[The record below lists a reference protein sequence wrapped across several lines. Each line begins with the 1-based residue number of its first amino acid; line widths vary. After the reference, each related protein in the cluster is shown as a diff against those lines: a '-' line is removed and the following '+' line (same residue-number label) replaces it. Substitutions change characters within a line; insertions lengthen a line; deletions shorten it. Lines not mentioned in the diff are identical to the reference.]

1 MLGRIS
7 GAGAGALLNFVRSA
21 TRQPGGDNAAS
32 VDAASVD
39 AGPQSVDR
47 SKRAQDAIEALNTLT
62 RAVSSQKQQR
72 KAAAKAKVER
82 LKAELDNLRLMSGGD
97 PKAVAR
103 RAAQIAR
110 ELASAAKE
118 YAASGSSGMA
128 AGGSVQ
134 AGGGADASAS
144 PDASVSPDAGQE
156 TGDAEAAGGD
166 ADTQAQAEAKGAEAE
181 ADAAAAK
188 LDQSAQS
195 EKGAKAGHAESGKE
209 ETDADG
215 KPQDDE
221 GANKLAA
228 ETFQQLAGEVS
239 RQGGEK
245 KADSDFA
252 ADVRR
257 LMALAKSIVA
267 QQRRRAEQQSGQDQE
282 LDHLAK
288 QVRDAESD
296 MEQSFS
302 AAPETPAMP
311 LDITI

>member
-7 GAGAGALLNFVRSA
+7 GVGAGALLNFIRSA
-21 TRQPGGDNAAS
+21 TRQPGSNAAPI
-32 VDAASVD
+32 DAAPVD
-39 AGPQSVDR
+39 AGPRSADR

-144 PDASVSPDAGQE
+144 PDAGQE
-156 TGDAEAAGGD
+156 TEDAEAAAGD
-166 ADTQAQAEAKGAEAE
+166 DDTQAQAEAKGAEAE

-195 EKGAKAGHAESGKE
+195 EKGAKAEHAESGQE
-209 ETDADG
+209 EKDADG
-215 KPQDDE
+215 KPLDDE
-221 GANKLAA
+221 GANKLAV

-252 ADVRR
+252 AEVRR

-302 AAPETPAMP
+302 AASETPAMP